1 MLNNYSEICR
11 ALAKIKEK
19 QCVSGF
25 SFYIHLHIYYKE
37 QLGLIFDHIRK
48 AEHRCFLIITIS
60 GENNYSLYKALF
72 NYKDEFLE
80 ILYFENYGFDILPF
94 IKVLSKVKG
103 NDSIIAKIHT
113 KPNHQ
118 LLGDKWRNECLRSV
132 LHSNRYVDQV
142 IKRFRKDP
150 VLGMIGSA
158 KLYKDTR
165 KFIYGNEENYLYL
178 MEILT
183 SQIQNKIPKSGFFA
197 GSMFWCRKKNFT
209 KLMNYI
215 NKVGRH
221 GYNHQIGEKQ
231 SIWHAIERI
240 FGYLPTLNSQ
250 MIYTVDFKEDYS
262 FVIREKSEPSGV
274 PTTQSF

>member
-1 MLNNYSEICR
+1 MNNYSEICK

-48 AEHRCFLIITIS
+48 AEHRCYLIITIS

-118 LLGDKWRNECLRSV
+118 LLGDKWRNECLGSV

-142 IKRFRKDP
+142 LRRFNQDP
-150 VLGMIGSA
+150 VLGMVGSG
-158 KLYKDTR
+158 KLYKNTK
-165 KFIYGNEENYLYL
+165 KFMYGNEEKYLYL
-178 MEILT
+178 LEILT
-183 SQIQNKIPKSGFFA
+183 SQTQIDIPSSGFFA
-197 GSMFWCRKKNFT
+197 GCMFWARKRIFNTLVSVIKEVE
-209 KLMNYI
+209 K
-215 NKVGRH
+215 
-221 GYNHQIGEKQ
+221 IGCYDDPSKKH
-231 SIWHAIERI
+231 SVWHAIERV
-240 FGYLPTLNSQ
+240 FGHLPRLNSQ
-250 MIYTVDFKEDYS
+250 KTYIADFYENNS
-262 FVIREKSEPSGV
+262 FVLRDNAKPSV
-274 PTTQSF
+274 IPLTQSF

>member
-1 MLNNYSEICR
+1 MNNYSEFCK

-25 SFYIHLHIYYKE
+25 SFYIHLHIYYKD
-37 QLGLIFDHIRK
+37 QLGLIFDLIRK
-48 AEHRCFLIITIS
+48 AEHRFFLIITIS
-60 GENNYSLYKALF
+60 GENNYSLYKALC
-72 NYKDEFLE
+72 NHKDEYLE
-80 ILYFENYGFDILPF
+80 VLYFDNFGYDVLPF

-103 NDSIIAKIHT
+103 DDSIIAKVHT

-132 LHSNRYVDQV
+132 FNSNLYVKEV
-142 IKRFRKDP
+142 INRFNQDP
-150 VLGMIGSA
+150 VLGMVGSE
-158 KLYKDTR
+158 KLYKDTM

-178 MEILT
+178 LEIMT
-183 SQIQNKIPKSGFFA
+183 SQIQNKIPKAGFFA
-197 GSMFWCRKKNFT
+197 GSMFWCRKKIFV
-209 KLMNYI
+209 KLMKFI
-215 NKVGRH
+215 NEIESL

-250 MIYTVDFKEDYS
+250 KIYTVDLKEDYS
-262 FVIREKSEPSGV
+262 FVIREQSEPSCI

>member
-1 MLNNYSEICR
+1 MNNYSEICN
-11 ALAKIKEK
+11 ALAIIKEK

-60 GENNYSLYKALF
+60 GKNNYSLYKVLANF
-72 NYKDEFLE
+72 KDKYLNV
-80 ILYFENYGFDILPF
+80 LYFDNYGFDILPF
-94 IKVLSKVKG
+94 LKILSLVKG
-103 NDSIIAKIHT
+103 DNSIIAKIHT
-113 KPNHQ
+113 KPIHTI
-118 LLGDKWRNECLRSV
+118 LGNKWRNECLRSV
-132 LHSNRYVDQV
+132 LHSNQYVDHV
-142 IKRFRKDP
+142 IKRFNQDP

-197 GSMFWCRKKNFT
+197 GSMFWCRKKNFA
-209 KLMNYI
+209 KLMNFI
-215 NKVGRH
+215 NEVKRL

-231 SIWHAIERI
+231 TIWHTIERI

-250 MIYTVDFKEDYS
+250 KIYTVDFKGDYS
-262 FVIREKSEPSGV
+262 FVVREESEPSGI